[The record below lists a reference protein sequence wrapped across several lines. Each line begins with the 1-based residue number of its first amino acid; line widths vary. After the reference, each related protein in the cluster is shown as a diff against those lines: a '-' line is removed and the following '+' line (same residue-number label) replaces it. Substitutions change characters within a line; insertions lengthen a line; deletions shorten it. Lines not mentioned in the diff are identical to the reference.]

1 MGTGKVVLEL
11 PIGLQIR
18 QGVYDMPVIPHEVE
32 MQQPESQ
39 REYFRERL
47 QHDRNV
53 SLQYPRGTDAINQ
66 KEEGK

>member
-1 MGTGKVVLEL
+1 
-11 PIGLQIR
+11 
-18 QGVYDMPVIPHEVE
+18 MPVIPHEVE

-39 REYFRERL
+39 REYFRQRW

-53 SLQYPRGTDAINQ
+53 SLHYPRDTDAIYQ